1 MVKIAVEAQAAR
13 LAVLGVALQ
22 EIARALAPAQA
33 AQVAETIRL
42 RVVADL
48 AAESLTP
55 SVDEALAAELSPL
68 MMALQRPGVTAAAN
82 HSC

>member
-1 MVKIAVEAQAAR
+1 MTKTTNEALAAR
-13 LAVLGVALQ
+13 LDVPSAGLQ

-33 AQVAETIRL
+33 AQVAEAIRL
-42 RVVADL
+42 RVADL
-48 AAESLTP
+48 AAESLKP

-68 MMALQRPGVTAAAN
+68 MMALQQPLVTAAAN